1 MSAAPPS
8 RRPKRAPAPP
18 QDRGLSH
25 ELMQQIQDNQGDPDF
40 MTSLGRGL
48 VVLSVFSQHPREVTM
63 SQISTE
69 TGISRAA
76 VRRVLYTLE
85 KLGYVGEQGRGFV
98 LLPRVLGMGGAYVA
112 SSSMTAAA
120 QPVLDALRDDVHE
133 SCSLGVLDGDDVLY
147 VARAET
153 VRIMSIG
160 LRAGS
165 RLPAYCTSMGRVLL
179 AALPHDTLE
188 SYLERNPLRPRT
200 ERTVTRMDEFL
211 DTLERVRREGVC
223 AGGPGAGDRAALD
236 RGAGAR
242 AQWCGGGR
250 AEHRDPGR
258 ADQPGGDAVTAA
270 ATAAG
275 SGAAVGYVVALR
287 RAAGRGPAVPGVVR
301 MCRLPASGRR
311 YPVSFGCVGLPASG
325 RHYRCWAQRGGSLAC
340 SSRIGLASANA
351 WLAAGTPQ

>member
-8 RRPKRAPAPP
+8 RRTKRAPAPP

-25 ELMQQIQDNQGDPDF
+25 ELMQLIQDNQGDPDF

-165 RLPAYCTSMGRVLL
+165 RLPAYCTSMGRILL
-179 AALPHDTLE
+179 AALPRDTLE
-188 SYLERNPLRPRT
+188 NYLERNPLRPRT
-200 ERTVTRMDEFL
+200 QRTMTRMDEFL
-211 DTLERVRREGVC
+211 ETLERVRREGVSLVDQELEIGLRSI
-223 AGGPGAGDRAALD
+223 AVPVRARSGEVVGALNIGT
-236 RGAGAR
+236 
-242 AQWCGGGR
+242 Q
-250 AEHRDPGR
+250 
-258 ADQPGGDAVTAA
+258 
-270 ATAAG
+270 
-275 SGAAVGYVVALR
+275 
-287 RAAGRGPAVPGVVR
+287 AGRISLSTMQSQLLP
-301 MCRLPASGRR
+301 RLREA
-311 YPVSFGCVGLPASG
+311 
-325 RHYRCWAQRGGSLAC
+325 AQRL
-340 SSRIGLASANA
+340 
-351 WLAAGTPQ
+351 GTLLH

>member
-25 ELMQQIQDNQGDPDF
+25 ELMQLIQDNQGDPDF

-211 DTLERVRREGVC
+211 DTLDRVRRDGV
-223 AGGPGAGDRAALD
+223 ALVD
-236 RGAGAR
+236 QELEIGLRSIAVPVHAR
-242 AQWCGGGR
+242 
-250 AEHRDPGR
+250 
-258 ADQPGGDAVTAA
+258 
-270 ATAAG
+270 
-275 SGAAVGYVVALR
+275 SGAVVGALNIGTQ
-287 RAAGRGPAVPGVVR
+287 AGRISLGV
-301 MCRLPASGRR
+301 MQSQLLPRLREA
-311 YPVSFGCVGLPASG
+311 
-325 RHYRCWAQRGGSLAC
+325 AQRL
-340 SSRIGLASANA
+340 
-351 WLAAGTPQ
+351 GTLLH

>member
-8 RRPKRAPAPP
+8 RRPKRATAPP

-25 ELMQQIQDNQGDPDF
+25 ELMQLIQDNQGDPDF

-200 ERTVTRMDEFL
+200 ERTVTRMDEFM
-211 DTLERVRREGVC
+211 DTLERVRREGV
-223 AGGPGAGDRAALD
+223 ALVD
-236 RGAGAR
+236 QELEIGLRSIAVPVHAR
-242 AQWCGGGR
+242 
-250 AEHRDPGR
+250 
-258 ADQPGGDAVTAA
+258 
-270 ATAAG
+270 
-275 SGAAVGYVVALR
+275 SGAVVGALNIGTQ
-287 RAAGRGPAVPGVVR
+287 AGRISLGV
-301 MCRLPASGRR
+301 MQSQLLPRLREA
-311 YPVSFGCVGLPASG
+311 
-325 RHYRCWAQRGGSLAC
+325 AQRL
-340 SSRIGLASANA
+340 
-351 WLAAGTPQ
+351 GTLLH

>member
-25 ELMQQIQDNQGDPDF
+25 ELMQLIQDNQGDPDF

-211 DTLERVRREGVC
+211 DTLDRVRRDGM
-223 AGGPGAGDRAALD
+223 ALVD
-236 RGAGAR
+236 QELEIGLRSIAVPVHAR
-242 AQWCGGGR
+242 
-250 AEHRDPGR
+250 
-258 ADQPGGDAVTAA
+258 
-270 ATAAG
+270 
-275 SGAAVGYVVALR
+275 SGAVVGALNIGTQ
-287 RAAGRGPAVPGVVR
+287 AGRISLGV
-301 MCRLPASGRR
+301 MQSQLLPRLREA
-311 YPVSFGCVGLPASG
+311 
-325 RHYRCWAQRGGSLAC
+325 AQRL
-340 SSRIGLASANA
+340 
-351 WLAAGTPQ
+351 GTLLH

>member
-1 MSAAPPS
+1 MSAVPPS

-25 ELMQQIQDNQGDPDF
+25 ELMQLIQDNQGDPDF

-211 DTLERVRREGVC
+211 DTLDRVRRDGV
-223 AGGPGAGDRAALD
+223 ALVD
-236 RGAGAR
+236 QELEIGLRSIAVPVHAR
-242 AQWCGGGR
+242 
-250 AEHRDPGR
+250 
-258 ADQPGGDAVTAA
+258 
-270 ATAAG
+270 
-275 SGAAVGYVVALR
+275 SGAVVGALNIGTQ
-287 RAAGRGPAVPGVVR
+287 AGRVSLGV
-301 MCRLPASGRR
+301 MQSQLLPRLRDA
-311 YPVSFGCVGLPASG
+311 
-325 RHYRCWAQRGGSLAC
+325 AQRL
-340 SSRIGLASANA
+340 
-351 WLAAGTPQ
+351 GTLLH

>member
-1 MSAAPPS
+1 MSAVPPS

-25 ELMQQIQDNQGDPDF
+25 ELMQLIQDNQGDPDF

-179 AALPHDTLE
+179 AALPQDTLE

-211 DTLERVRREGVC
+211 DTLDRVRRDGV
-223 AGGPGAGDRAALD
+223 ALVD
-236 RGAGAR
+236 QELEIGLRSIAVPVHAR
-242 AQWCGGGR
+242 
-250 AEHRDPGR
+250 
-258 ADQPGGDAVTAA
+258 
-270 ATAAG
+270 
-275 SGAAVGYVVALR
+275 SGAVVGALNIGTQ
-287 RAAGRGPAVPGVVR
+287 AGRVSLGV
-301 MCRLPASGRR
+301 MQSQLLPRLREA
-311 YPVSFGCVGLPASG
+311 
-325 RHYRCWAQRGGSLAC
+325 AQRL
-340 SSRIGLASANA
+340 
-351 WLAAGTPQ
+351 GTLLH

>member
-1 MSAAPPS
+1 MKAAAMPAAVPPS

-18 QDRGLSH
+18 QDRGLAH

-48 VVLSVFSQHPREVTM
+48 AVLSVFSQHPREVTM
-63 SQISTE
+63 SQISTD

-85 KLGYVGEQGRGFV
+85 KLGYVGEQGRGYV

-133 SCSLGVLDGDDVLY
+133 SCSLGVLDGDDILY

-179 AALPHDTLE
+179 AALPRDTLE
-188 SYLERNPLRPRT
+188 GYLERNPLRPRT
-200 ERTVTRMDEFL
+200 ERTITRMDDFL
-211 DTLERVRREGVC
+211 DTLEKVRREGVS
-223 AGGPGAGDRAALD
+223 LV
-236 RGAGAR
+236 
-242 AQWCGGGR
+242 
-250 AEHRDPGR
+250 
-258 ADQPGGDAVTAA
+258 DQELEIG
-270 ATAAG
+270 
-275 SGAAVGYVVALR
+275 LR
-287 RAAGRGPAVPGVVR
+287 SIAVPVRSRSGDVVGA
-301 MCRLPASGRR
+301 LNIGTQAG
-311 YPVSFGCVGLPASG
+311 
-325 RHYRCWAQRGGSLAC
+325 
-340 SSRIGLASANA
+340 RIGLGVMQTQ
-351 WLAAGTPQ
+351 LLPRLREAAQRLGTLLN

>member
-25 ELMQQIQDNQGDPDF
+25 ELMQLIQDNQGDPDF

-211 DTLERVRREGVC
+211 DTLDRVRRDG
-223 AGGPGAGDRAALD
+223 
-236 RGAGAR
+236 
-242 AQWCGGGR
+242 
-250 AEHRDPGR
+250 
-258 ADQPGGDAVTAA
+258 
-270 ATAAG
+270 
-275 SGAAVGYVVALR
+275 VALVDQELEIGLR
-287 RAAGRGPAVPGVVR
+287 SIAVPVHARGGAVVGALNIGTQAGRISLGV
-301 MCRLPASGRR
+301 MQSQLLPRLREA
-311 YPVSFGCVGLPASG
+311 
-325 RHYRCWAQRGGSLAC
+325 AQRL
-340 SSRIGLASANA
+340 
-351 WLAAGTPQ
+351 GTLLH

>member
-1 MSAAPPS
+1 MSAVPPS

-25 ELMQQIQDNQGDPDF
+25 ELMQLIQDNQGDPDF

-98 LLPRVLGMGGAYVA
+98 LLPRVLGIGGAYVA

-179 AALPHDTLE
+179 AALPRDTLE

-200 ERTVTRMDEFL
+200 ERTVTRMEDFL
-211 DTLERVRREGVC
+211 DMLDRVRREGVSLVDQELEIGLRSI
-223 AGGPGAGDRAALD
+223 AVPVHARNGTVVGALNIGT
-236 RGAGAR
+236 
-242 AQWCGGGR
+242 Q
-250 AEHRDPGR
+250 
-258 ADQPGGDAVTAA
+258 
-270 ATAAG
+270 
-275 SGAAVGYVVALR
+275 
-287 RAAGRGPAVPGVVR
+287 AGRISLGV
-301 MCRLPASGRR
+301 MQSQLLPRLREA
-311 YPVSFGCVGLPASG
+311 
-325 RHYRCWAQRGGSLAC
+325 AQRLGNL
-340 SSRIGLASANA
+340 LH
-351 WLAAGTPQ
+351 

>member
-98 LLPRVLGMGGAYVA
+98 LLPRVLGIGGAYVA

-120 QPVLDALRDDVHE
+120 QPVLDALRDDLHE

-179 AALPHDTLE
+179 AALPRDTLE

-200 ERTVTRMDEFL
+200 ERTVTRMEDFL
-211 DTLERVRREGVC
+211 DMLDRVRREGVSLVDQELEIGLRSI
-223 AGGPGAGDRAALD
+223 AVPVYARNGTVVGALNIGT
-236 RGAGAR
+236 
-242 AQWCGGGR
+242 Q
-250 AEHRDPGR
+250 
-258 ADQPGGDAVTAA
+258 
-270 ATAAG
+270 
-275 SGAAVGYVVALR
+275 
-287 RAAGRGPAVPGVVR
+287 AGRISLGV
-301 MCRLPASGRR
+301 MQSQLLPRLREA
-311 YPVSFGCVGLPASG
+311 
-325 RHYRCWAQRGGSLAC
+325 AQRLGNL
-340 SSRIGLASANA
+340 LH
-351 WLAAGTPQ
+351 

>member
-1 MSAAPPS
+1 MKAAAMPAVPPS
-8 RRPKRAPAPP
+8 RRPKRPPAPP
-18 QDRGLSH
+18 QDRGLAH

-48 VVLSVFSQHPREVTM
+48 AVLSVFSQHPREVTM
-63 SQISTE
+63 SQISSD

-120 QPVLDALRDDVHE
+120 QPVLDALRDAVHE
-133 SCSLGVLDGDDVLY
+133 SCSLGVLDGDDILY

-179 AALPHDTLE
+179 ASLPRDTLE
-188 SYLERNPLRPRT
+188 GYLERNPLRPRT
-200 ERTVTRMDEFL
+200 ERTVTRMDDFL
-211 DTLERVRREGVC
+211 DLLEKVRREGASLVDQELEIGLRSI
-223 AGGPGAGDRAALD
+223 AVPV
-236 RGAGAR
+236 RGAT
-242 AQWCGGGR
+242 GR
-250 AEHRDPGR
+250 
-258 ADQPGGDAVTAA
+258 
-270 ATAAG
+270 
-275 SGAAVGYVVALR
+275 VVASLNVGVQ
-287 RAAGRGPAVPGVVR
+287 AARVSVD
-301 MCRLPASGRR
+301 RLKEDFL
-311 YPVSFGCVGLPASG
+311 PVL
-325 RHYRCWAQRGGSLAC
+325 QRGALELSVL
-340 SSRIGLASANA
+340 L
-351 WLAAGTPQ
+351 P

>member
-1 MSAAPPS
+1 MPAADPPS

-18 QDRGLSH
+18 QDRGLAH

-48 VVLSVFSQHPREVTM
+48 AVLSVFSQHPREVTM
-63 SQISTE
+63 SQISTD

-85 KLGYVGEQGRGFV
+85 KLGYVGEQGRGYV

-133 SCSLGVLDGDDVLY
+133 SCSLGVLDGDDILY

-179 AALPHDTLE
+179 AALPRDTLE
-188 SYLERNPLRPRT
+188 GYLERNPLRPRT
-200 ERTVTRMDEFL
+200 ERTITRMDDFL
-211 DTLERVRREGVC
+211 DTLEKVRREGVS
-223 AGGPGAGDRAALD
+223 LV
-236 RGAGAR
+236 
-242 AQWCGGGR
+242 
-250 AEHRDPGR
+250 
-258 ADQPGGDAVTAA
+258 DQELEIG
-270 ATAAG
+270 
-275 SGAAVGYVVALR
+275 LR
-287 RAAGRGPAVPGVVR
+287 SIAVPVRSRSGDVVGA
-301 MCRLPASGRR
+301 LNIGTQAG
-311 YPVSFGCVGLPASG
+311 
-325 RHYRCWAQRGGSLAC
+325 
-340 SSRIGLASANA
+340 RIGLGVMQTQ
-351 WLAAGTPQ
+351 LLPRLREAAQRLGTLLN

>member
-8 RRPKRAPAPP
+8 RRPKRAPALP

-25 ELMQQIQDNQGDPDF
+25 ELMQLIQDNQGDPDF

-211 DTLERVRREGVC
+211 DTLDRVRRDGV
-223 AGGPGAGDRAALD
+223 ALVD
-236 RGAGAR
+236 QELEIGLRSIAVPVHAR
-242 AQWCGGGR
+242 
-250 AEHRDPGR
+250 
-258 ADQPGGDAVTAA
+258 
-270 ATAAG
+270 
-275 SGAAVGYVVALR
+275 SGAVVGALNIGTQ
-287 RAAGRGPAVPGVVR
+287 AGRVSLGV
-301 MCRLPASGRR
+301 MQSQLLPRLREA
-311 YPVSFGCVGLPASG
+311 
-325 RHYRCWAQRGGSLAC
+325 AQRL
-340 SSRIGLASANA
+340 
-351 WLAAGTPQ
+351 GTLLH

>member
-1 MSAAPPS
+1 
-8 RRPKRAPAPP
+8 
-18 QDRGLSH
+18 
-25 ELMQQIQDNQGDPDF
+25 MQQIQDNQGDPDF

-48 VVLSVFSQHPREVTM
+48 AVLSVFSQHPREVTM
-63 SQISTE
+63 SQISTD

-133 SCSLGVLDGDDVLY
+133 SCSLGVLDGDDILY

-179 AALPHDTLE
+179 AALPRDTLE
-188 SYLERNPLRPRT
+188 GYLERNPLRPRT
-200 ERTVTRMDEFL
+200 ERTVTRMDDFL
-211 DTLERVRREGVC
+211 DLLEKVRREGVSLVDQELEIGLRSI
-223 AGGPGAGDRAALD
+223 AVPVRSRSGDVVAALNI
-236 RGAGAR
+236 GTQAG
-242 AQWCGGGR
+242 
-250 AEHRDPGR
+250 
-258 ADQPGGDAVTAA
+258 
-270 ATAAG
+270 
-275 SGAAVGYVVALR
+275 
-287 RAAGRGPAVPGVVR
+287 
-301 MCRLPASGRR
+301 
-311 YPVSFGCVGLPASG
+311 
-325 RHYRCWAQRGGSLAC
+325 
-340 SSRIGLASANA
+340 RIGLGVMQTQ
-351 WLAAGTPQ
+351 LLPRLREAAQRLGMLLN

>member
-25 ELMQQIQDNQGDPDF
+25 ELMQLIQDNQGDPDF

-211 DTLERVRREGVC
+211 DTLDRVRRDGV
-223 AGGPGAGDRAALD
+223 ALVD
-236 RGAGAR
+236 QELEIGLRSIAVPVHAR
-242 AQWCGGGR
+242 
-250 AEHRDPGR
+250 
-258 ADQPGGDAVTAA
+258 
-270 ATAAG
+270 
-275 SGAAVGYVVALR
+275 SGAVVGALNIGTQ
-287 RAAGRGPAVPGVVR
+287 AGRISLGLMQSQLLP
-301 MCRLPASGRR
+301 RLREA
-311 YPVSFGCVGLPASG
+311 
-325 RHYRCWAQRGGSLAC
+325 AQRL
-340 SSRIGLASANA
+340 
-351 WLAAGTPQ
+351 GTLLH

>member
-1 MSAAPPS
+1 MSAVPPS

-25 ELMQQIQDNQGDPDF
+25 ELMQLIQDNQGDPDF

-200 ERTVTRMDEFL
+200 ERTVTRMNEFL
-211 DTLERVRREGVC
+211 DTLDRVRRDGV
-223 AGGPGAGDRAALD
+223 ALVD
-236 RGAGAR
+236 QELEIGLRSIAVPVHAR
-242 AQWCGGGR
+242 
-250 AEHRDPGR
+250 
-258 ADQPGGDAVTAA
+258 
-270 ATAAG
+270 
-275 SGAAVGYVVALR
+275 SGAVVGALNIGTQ
-287 RAAGRGPAVPGVVR
+287 AGRVSLGV
-301 MCRLPASGRR
+301 MQSRL
-311 YPVSFGCVGLPASG
+311 LPRLREA
-325 RHYRCWAQRGGSLAC
+325 AQRL
-340 SSRIGLASANA
+340 
-351 WLAAGTPQ
+351 GTLLH

>member
-1 MSAAPPS
+1 MKAAAMPAAVPPS

-18 QDRGLSH
+18 QDRGLAH

-48 VVLSVFSQHPREVTM
+48 AVLSVFSQHPREVTM
-63 SQISTE
+63 SQISTD

-85 KLGYVGEQGRGFV
+85 KLGYVGEQGRGYV

-133 SCSLGVLDGDDVLY
+133 SCSLGVLDGDDILY

-179 AALPHDTLE
+179 AALPRDTLE
-188 SYLERNPLRPRT
+188 GYLERNPLRPRT
-200 ERTVTRMDEFL
+200 ERTITRMDDFL
-211 DTLERVRREGVC
+211 DTLEKVRREGVS
-223 AGGPGAGDRAALD
+223 LV
-236 RGAGAR
+236 
-242 AQWCGGGR
+242 
-250 AEHRDPGR
+250 
-258 ADQPGGDAVTAA
+258 DQELEIG
-270 ATAAG
+270 
-275 SGAAVGYVVALR
+275 LR
-287 RAAGRGPAVPGVVR
+287 SIAVPVR
-301 MCRLPASGRR
+301 SRSGD
-311 YPVSFGCVGLPASG
+311 VIGALNIGTQAG
-325 RHYRCWAQRGGSLAC
+325 
-340 SSRIGLASANA
+340 RIGLGVMQTQ
-351 WLAAGTPQ
+351 LLPRLREAAQRLGTLLN

>member
-25 ELMQQIQDNQGDPDF
+25 ELMQLIQDNQGDPDF

-211 DTLERVRREGVC
+211 DTLERVRRDGV
-223 AGGPGAGDRAALD
+223 ALVD
-236 RGAGAR
+236 QELEIGLRSIAVPVHAR
-242 AQWCGGGR
+242 
-250 AEHRDPGR
+250 
-258 ADQPGGDAVTAA
+258 
-270 ATAAG
+270 
-275 SGAAVGYVVALR
+275 SGAVVGALNIGTQ
-287 RAAGRGPAVPGVVR
+287 AGRISLGV
-301 MCRLPASGRR
+301 MQSQLLPRLREA
-311 YPVSFGCVGLPASG
+311 
-325 RHYRCWAQRGGSLAC
+325 AQRL
-340 SSRIGLASANA
+340 
-351 WLAAGTPQ
+351 GTLLH

>member
-1 MSAAPPS
+1 MPAAVPPS
-8 RRPKRAPAPP
+8 RRPKRAPVPP
-18 QDRGLSH
+18 QDRGLAH

-48 VVLSVFSQHPREVTM
+48 AVLSVFSQHPREVTM
-63 SQISTE
+63 SQISTD

-85 KLGYVGEQGRGFV
+85 KLGYVGEQGRGYV

-133 SCSLGVLDGDDVLY
+133 SCSLGVLDGDDILY

-179 AALPHDTLE
+179 AALPRDTLE
-188 SYLERNPLRPRT
+188 GYLERNPLRPRT
-200 ERTVTRMDEFL
+200 ERTITRMDDFL
-211 DTLERVRREGVC
+211 DTLEKVRREGVS
-223 AGGPGAGDRAALD
+223 LV
-236 RGAGAR
+236 
-242 AQWCGGGR
+242 
-250 AEHRDPGR
+250 
-258 ADQPGGDAVTAA
+258 DQELEIG
-270 ATAAG
+270 
-275 SGAAVGYVVALR
+275 LR
-287 RAAGRGPAVPGVVR
+287 SIAVPVR
-301 MCRLPASGRR
+301 SRSGD
-311 YPVSFGCVGLPASG
+311 VIGALNIGTQAG
-325 RHYRCWAQRGGSLAC
+325 
-340 SSRIGLASANA
+340 RIGLGVMQTQ
-351 WLAAGTPQ
+351 LLPRLREAAQRLGTLLN

>member
-25 ELMQQIQDNQGDPDF
+25 ELMQLIQDNQGDPDF

-200 ERTVTRMDEFL
+200 ERTVTRMDEFM
-211 DTLERVRREGVC
+211 DTLERVRREGV
-223 AGGPGAGDRAALD
+223 ALVD
-236 RGAGAR
+236 QELEIGLRSIAVPVHAR
-242 AQWCGGGR
+242 
-250 AEHRDPGR
+250 
-258 ADQPGGDAVTAA
+258 
-270 ATAAG
+270 
-275 SGAAVGYVVALR
+275 SGAVVGALNIGTQV
-287 RAAGRGPAVPGVVR
+287 GRISLGV
-301 MCRLPASGRR
+301 MQSQLLPRLREA
-311 YPVSFGCVGLPASG
+311 
-325 RHYRCWAQRGGSLAC
+325 AQRL
-340 SSRIGLASANA
+340 
-351 WLAAGTPQ
+351 GTLLH

>member
-98 LLPRVLGMGGAYVA
+98 LLPRVLGIGGAYVA

-179 AALPHDTLE
+179 AALPRDTLE

-200 ERTVTRMDEFL
+200 ERTVTRMEDFL
-211 DTLERVRREGVC
+211 DLLDRVRREGVSLVDQELEIGLRSI
-223 AGGPGAGDRAALD
+223 AVPVHARNGTVVGALNIGT
-236 RGAGAR
+236 
-242 AQWCGGGR
+242 Q
-250 AEHRDPGR
+250 
-258 ADQPGGDAVTAA
+258 
-270 ATAAG
+270 
-275 SGAAVGYVVALR
+275 
-287 RAAGRGPAVPGVVR
+287 AGRISLGV
-301 MCRLPASGRR
+301 MQSQLLPRLREA
-311 YPVSFGCVGLPASG
+311 
-325 RHYRCWAQRGGSLAC
+325 AQRLGNLL
-340 SSRIGLASANA
+340 R
-351 WLAAGTPQ
+351 

>member
-25 ELMQQIQDNQGDPDF
+25 ELMQLIQDNQGDPDF

-48 VVLSVFSQHPREVTM
+48 VVLSVFSQHPRELTM

-211 DTLERVRREGVC
+211 DTLDRVRRDGV
-223 AGGPGAGDRAALD
+223 ALVD
-236 RGAGAR
+236 QELEIGLRSIAVPVHAR
-242 AQWCGGGR
+242 
-250 AEHRDPGR
+250 
-258 ADQPGGDAVTAA
+258 
-270 ATAAG
+270 
-275 SGAAVGYVVALR
+275 SGAVVGALNIGTQ
-287 RAAGRGPAVPGVVR
+287 AGRISLGV
-301 MCRLPASGRR
+301 MQSQLLPRLREA
-311 YPVSFGCVGLPASG
+311 
-325 RHYRCWAQRGGSLAC
+325 AQRL
-340 SSRIGLASANA
+340 
-351 WLAAGTPQ
+351 GTLLH

>member
-1 MSAAPPS
+1 MPAAVPPS

-18 QDRGLSH
+18 QDRGLAH

-48 VVLSVFSQHPREVTM
+48 AVLSVFSQHPREVTM
-63 SQISTE
+63 SQISTD

-85 KLGYVGEQGRGFV
+85 KLGYVGEQGRGYV

-133 SCSLGVLDGDDVLY
+133 SCSLGVLDGDDILY

-179 AALPHDTLE
+179 AALPRDTLE
-188 SYLERNPLRPRT
+188 GYLERNPLRPRT
-200 ERTVTRMDEFL
+200 ERTITRMDDFL
-211 DTLERVRREGVC
+211 DTLEKVRREGVSLVDQELEIGLRSI
-223 AGGPGAGDRAALD
+223 AVPVRSRSGDVVGALNIERIDLGTGDSGSVLTL
-236 RGAGAR
+236 
-242 AQWCGGGR
+242 
-250 AEHRDPGR
+250 
-258 ADQPGGDAVTAA
+258 TAA
-270 ATAAG
+270 E
-275 SGAAVGYVVALR
+275 V
-287 RAAGRGPAVPGVVR
+287 
-301 MCRLPASGRR
+301 
-311 YPVSFGCVGLPASG
+311 
-325 RHYRCWAQRGGSLAC
+325 
-340 SSRIGLASANA
+340 
-351 WLAAGTPQ
+351 

>member
-25 ELMQQIQDNQGDPDF
+25 ELMQLIQDNQGDPDF

-200 ERTVTRMDEFL
+200 ERTVTRMDEFM
-211 DTLERVRREGVC
+211 DTLERVRREGV
-223 AGGPGAGDRAALD
+223 ALVD
-236 RGAGAR
+236 QELEIGLRSIAVPVHAR
-242 AQWCGGGR
+242 
-250 AEHRDPGR
+250 
-258 ADQPGGDAVTAA
+258 
-270 ATAAG
+270 
-275 SGAAVGYVVALR
+275 SGAVVGALNIGTQ
-287 RAAGRGPAVPGVVR
+287 AGRISLGV
-301 MCRLPASGRR
+301 MQSQLLPRLREA
-311 YPVSFGCVGLPASG
+311 
-325 RHYRCWAQRGGSLAC
+325 AQRL
-340 SSRIGLASANA
+340 
-351 WLAAGTPQ
+351 GTLLH

>member
-25 ELMQQIQDNQGDPDF
+25 ELMQLIQDNQGDPDF

-211 DTLERVRREGVC
+211 DTLERVRREGV
-223 AGGPGAGDRAALD
+223 ALVD
-236 RGAGAR
+236 QELEIGLRSIAVPVHAR
-242 AQWCGGGR
+242 
-250 AEHRDPGR
+250 
-258 ADQPGGDAVTAA
+258 
-270 ATAAG
+270 
-275 SGAAVGYVVALR
+275 SGAVVGALNIGTQ
-287 RAAGRGPAVPGVVR
+287 AGRISLGV
-301 MCRLPASGRR
+301 MQSQLLPRLREA
-311 YPVSFGCVGLPASG
+311 
-325 RHYRCWAQRGGSLAC
+325 AQRL
-340 SSRIGLASANA
+340 
-351 WLAAGTPQ
+351 GTLLH

>member
-1 MSAAPPS
+1 MSAVPPS

-18 QDRGLSH
+18 QDRGLSN
-25 ELMQQIQDNQGDPDF
+25 ELMQLIQDNQGDPDF

-211 DTLERVRREGVC
+211 DTLDRVRRDGV
-223 AGGPGAGDRAALD
+223 ALVD
-236 RGAGAR
+236 QELEIGLRSIAVPVHAR
-242 AQWCGGGR
+242 
-250 AEHRDPGR
+250 
-258 ADQPGGDAVTAA
+258 
-270 ATAAG
+270 
-275 SGAAVGYVVALR
+275 SGAVVGALNIGTQ
-287 RAAGRGPAVPGVVR
+287 AGRVSLGV
-301 MCRLPASGRR
+301 MQSQLLPRLREA
-311 YPVSFGCVGLPASG
+311 
-325 RHYRCWAQRGGSLAC
+325 AQRL
-340 SSRIGLASANA
+340 
-351 WLAAGTPQ
+351 GTLLH

>member
-1 MSAAPPS
+1 MPAAVPPS
-8 RRPKRAPAPP
+8 RRPKRAPVPP
-18 QDRGLSH
+18 QDRGLAH

-48 VVLSVFSQHPREVTM
+48 AVLSVFSQHPREVTM
-63 SQISTE
+63 SQISTD

-85 KLGYVGEQGRGFV
+85 KLGYVGEQGRGYV

-133 SCSLGVLDGDDVLY
+133 SCSLGVLDGDDILY

-179 AALPHDTLE
+179 AALPRDTLE
-188 SYLERNPLRPRT
+188 GYLERNPLRPRT
-200 ERTVTRMDEFL
+200 ERTITRMDDFL
-211 DTLERVRREGVC
+211 DTLEKVRREGVS
-223 AGGPGAGDRAALD
+223 LV
-236 RGAGAR
+236 
-242 AQWCGGGR
+242 
-250 AEHRDPGR
+250 
-258 ADQPGGDAVTAA
+258 DQELEIG
-270 ATAAG
+270 
-275 SGAAVGYVVALR
+275 LR
-287 RAAGRGPAVPGVVR
+287 SIAVPVRSRSGDVVGA
-301 MCRLPASGRR
+301 LNIGTQAG
-311 YPVSFGCVGLPASG
+311 
-325 RHYRCWAQRGGSLAC
+325 
-340 SSRIGLASANA
+340 RIGLGVMQTQ
-351 WLAAGTPQ
+351 LLPRLREAAQRLGTLLN

>member
-8 RRPKRAPAPP
+8 PRPKRAPAPP

-25 ELMQQIQDNQGDPDF
+25 ELMQLIQDNQGDPDF

-188 SYLERNPLRPRT
+188 SYLERNPLRRRT

-211 DTLERVRREGVC
+211 DTLDRVRRDGV
-223 AGGPGAGDRAALD
+223 ALVD
-236 RGAGAR
+236 QELEIGLRSIAVPVHAR
-242 AQWCGGGR
+242 
-250 AEHRDPGR
+250 
-258 ADQPGGDAVTAA
+258 
-270 ATAAG
+270 
-275 SGAAVGYVVALR
+275 SGAVVGALNIGTQ
-287 RAAGRGPAVPGVVR
+287 AGRISLGLMQSQLLP
-301 MCRLPASGRR
+301 RLREA
-311 YPVSFGCVGLPASG
+311 
-325 RHYRCWAQRGGSLAC
+325 AQRL
-340 SSRIGLASANA
+340 
-351 WLAAGTPQ
+351 GTLLH